1 MFAGIGGF
9 RAGLDRI
16 GGFQCVGHCEID
28 KYADA
33 SYRAIHDIREE
44 ERYYLDARKI
54 DPADLPDFDL
64 LCGEFPCQPF
74 SYAGQRRG
82 FADARGTLFFEIAR
96 LAQAKQPRYLLLEN
110 VPGLLSH
117 DHGKTFAAILS
128 ALDDLGY
135 HVEWSVLNS
144 KHFGV
149 PQFRKRVFIV
159 GYLDPRCAGKIL
171 PVFGT
176 DGKALIQ
183 VLGGPQGSRVY
194 DPRGTACTQTAGG
207 GGKGVKTGLYL
218 MEPDTARS
226 CFVDLCIG
234 RPTPTEN
241 ARCLTARYS
250 QTTLCNHRGER
261 SGVLLIK
268 EATKRGYK
276 EAAIGDTV
284 DLGYAGSN
292 TRRGRVGH
300 DIAHTLE
307 TSCIQGIV
315 ERGGRIRR
323 LMPRESLRLQGFA
336 EEQIDKILAF
346 TSDAQAYKQA
356 GNSVT
361 VTVIEAIGRRI
372 LAVDE
377 EPRKMGDA
385 A

>member
-44 ERYYLDARKI
+44 ERYYPDARKI
-54 DPADLPDFDL
+54 DPNDLPGFDL
-64 LCGEFPCQPF
+64 LCGGFPCQAF
-74 SYAGQRRG
+74 SNAGRRKG
-82 FADARGTLFFEIAR
+82 FEDARGTLFFEIAR
-96 LAQAKQPRYLLLEN
+96 LAQARRPAYLLLEN
-110 VPGLLSH
+110 VPGLLTH
-117 DHGKTFAAILS
+117 DQGRTFSAIL
-128 ALDDLGY
+128 ATLNDLGY
-135 HVEWSVLNS
+135 RVEWMVLNS
-144 KHFGV
+144 ADFRV
-149 PQFRKRVFIV
+149 PQVRKRVFIV

-261 SGVLLIK
+261 SGDQ
-268 EATKRGYK
+268 RGNQ
-276 EAAIGDTV
+276 T
-284 DLGYAGSN
+284 
-292 TRRGRVGH
+292 
-300 DIAHTLE
+300 
-307 TSCIQGIV
+307 
-315 ERGGRIRR
+315 
-323 LMPRESLRLQGFA
+323 RLQGS
-336 EEQIDKILAF
+336 
-346 TSDAQAYKQA
+346 SD
-356 GNSVT
+356 
-361 VTVIEAIGRRI
+361 R
-372 LAVDE
+372 
-377 EPRKMGDA
+377 
-385 A
+385 